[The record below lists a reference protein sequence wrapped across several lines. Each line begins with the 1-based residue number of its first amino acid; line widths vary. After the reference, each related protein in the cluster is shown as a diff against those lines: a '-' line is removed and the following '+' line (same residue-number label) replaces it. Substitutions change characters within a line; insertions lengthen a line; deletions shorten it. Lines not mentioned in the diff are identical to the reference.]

1 MTPHRLPNYLKTH
14 RKHSG
19 LTQCDIAFLL
29 GDSDGAQLSRYEKH
43 HRIPSLEIALAFES
57 IFKTPVAELFAGLH
71 DSARSG
77 VERRLH
83 QLASE
88 LRESGSPD
96 GKPSRKLHWLAE
108 HHGIEGVQA
117 DTVLCTH

>member
-1 MTPHRLPNYLKTH
+1 MAPHRLLNYLKTH
-14 RKHSG
+14 RKYSG

-29 GDSDGAQLSRYEKH
+29 GNSDGAQLSRYEKH
-43 HRIPSLEIALAFES
+43 HRIPPLETALAFEA
-57 IFKTPVAELFAGLH
+57 IFKVPVAELFAGLH

-83 QLASE
+83 QLALG
-88 LRESGSPD
+88 LRQSCSPD
-96 GKPSRKLHWLAE
+96 GEVSRKLHWLAE
-108 HHGIEGVQA
+108 HHDIKGTQA